1 MFTRRGLPARS
12 RVMEPRGS
20 PTALL
25 FCPPHPVLGSAF
37 TGNALLRSAVVT
49 RRPAESGQDRFGL
62 FPFEEFFAAYFR
74 SPRTARGARKSAVFH
89 VLSTSSSCY
98 PGPKSTAHSCSP
110 KYSPI
115 DTKKF
120 HQKTLKSKKIAVRS
134 GFRHRDCGPP
144 ETKVAQR
151 AGPVETRF

>member
-25 FCPPHPVLGSAF
+25 LSSSPVLGSAF

-62 FPFEEFFAAYFR
+62 FPFDEFFAACFR
-74 SPRTARGARKSAVFH
+74 SPRAARGARKSAVFH
-89 VLSTSSSCY
+89 VSSTSSSMLPWSQIDCAFVQ
-98 PGPKSTAHSCSP
+98 PQVFSDRHKEIPP
-110 KYSPI
+110 E
-115 DTKKF
+115 DTKI
-120 HQKTLKSKKIAVRS
+120 QEDRCSVGISTSRLRP
-134 GFRHRDCGPP
+134 FRDEGRPACRPL
-144 ETKVAQR
+144 
-151 AGPVETRF
+151 ETRF